1 LGAARHAYHLLT
13 RLLAAVLAL
22 SVAALPAF
30 AQPSAPAPVR
40 VMVLPFQ
47 VHSAR
52 PLAYLEQSLADLLT
66 TRLEGS
72 GRVEVVEADAAAAT
86 YRGAQGSEPGLRQIA
101 SERGARFIVTGSL
114 TELAGQYSLDLRVT
128 PAAGGAGSTLDA
140 SASGDDQLLDR
151 IGDLAAQIAEVVG
164 GRAAR
169 PRIASVRVIGAPDEA
184 AASAALATRTGEPF
198 DGEIARADAA
208 KLEALPGIATAAVE
222 STQSERGI
230 DVVFRVV
237 ESARILPGGE
247 AGADGARIAEVRVR
261 GNRRIEEAAIRARVA
276 SAVGG
281 ALNAARLAQD
291 VREIYALGF
300 FKNVRVLQ
308 QHTPAGVAIT
318 FAVEEN
324 PIVRQVSVTGN
335 DEVESD
341 KIKDNLTLT
350 TGSTLDYPLLTE
362 NVQRIQ
368 QLYRAEGFYLADVK
382 FEVEQL
388 PADAVAVNFVVE
400 EGEKSKLRKISF
412 IGNKAFSDEELME
425 EFKTKEWR
433 WYTILWTYFDKSG
446 RYSEPLFAQD
456 LKSVSEKYLDHGYIQ
471 AEVADPEVEA
481 TKKGLIVKI
490 RIVEGDQYKVGAIDM
505 QGDETLDK
513 ELLRQALTL
522 KQGDV
527 FSRSALD
534 TDRERLEHNYSDRG
548 FFNAKVD
555 PQTRVHPDEKTVDVA
570 YSIGKGSL
578 SFLREIEVT
587 GNKTTI
593 DPVVRREMM
602 IVEGE
607 LYSAAAVDVSKARL
621 ERLGF
626 FEEVEIAPINT
637 DYADQMDLGV
647 KVVEKPTGSLSFGAG
662 YSSRDGFIVSGSVSQ
677 SNLFGRGY
685 NGSIVADV
693 GGRTNRFF
701 VTLGDPY
708 FLGSDWGLSA
718 QLFRTALDYPG
729 FDLDQYG
736 GELVTSHFLNENG
749 TARAFVRYSFANRE
763 IKRGGI
769 FGNRIQDAAAVIQ
782 REVEA
787 KSQTTSLAGLSVRY
801 DTRNDRITPTAGKVA
816 DLGLDY
822 AGLGGFSQFARVE
835 GSAAFY
841 ARNPRWLPDWLP
853 SAERGVWVVGGRAG
867 LAYPLNTLGDFDLAA
882 VNPLGDGTDVGVAD
896 ISPEVRSLQY
906 IDRNLELPLSERY
919 FVGGIGQYQLRGF
932 KARDVGPRRAELVPV
947 VRRESNPGQADAYSI
962 EENLYRPRG
971 TRVDLATGVVRCA
984 DSPPSG
990 GDPFGA
996 DYAEAGFG
1004 NGNGRCNSIYDRK
1017 LSDFDDLKET
1027 DIIGGNKFFTTTVEY
1042 RFPISE
1048 EFGLIGITFVDAGN
1062 AFAED
1067 EDMWDVGLWRFG
1079 AGAGVLW
1086 FSPFGPLQLFLGFP
1100 LDKTVVDKSMVF
1112 EFSVG
1117 GQGF

>member
-1 LGAARHAYHLLT
+1 MGAARHAYSFLT
-13 RLLAAVLAL
+13 RLLAAVLAF
-22 SVAALPAF
+22 SVAVLPAF
-30 AQPSAPAPVR
+30 AQSAAPAPVR

-52 PLAYLEQSLADLLT
+52 SLAYLEQSLADLLT
-66 TRLEGS
+66 TRLEAS
-72 GRVEVVEADAAAAT
+72 GRVEVVEADAAT
-86 YRGAQGSEPGLRQIA
+86 VPFKGALGTEPGLRDIA
-101 SERGARFIVTGSL
+101 RERGARFIVTGSL
-114 TELAGQYSLDLRVT
+114 TELAGQYSLDLRVA
-128 PAAGGAGSTLDA
+128 PVAGGAASTLDA
-140 SASGDDQLLDR
+140 AAAGDDQLLDR
-151 IGDLAAQIAEVVG
+151 IGDLAAQISEVVG
-164 GRAAR
+164 GRGAR
-169 PRIASVRVIGAPDEA
+169 PRVTRVTVTGAPDA
-184 AASAALATRTGEPF
+184 AVAEAALATKAGEPF
-198 DGEIARADAA
+198 DGELARADAE
-208 KLEALPGIATAAVE
+208 KLATLPGIATASVE
-222 STQSERGI
+222 STQSAQGI
-230 DVVFRVV
+230 EVVFRVV

-247 AGADGARIAEVRVR
+247 ADTGGARIAAVSVR
-261 GNRRIEEAAIRARVA
+261 GNRRIEEAAIRARIT
-276 SAVGG
+276 SAIGG
-281 ALNAARLAQD
+281 SLSAARLAQD

-308 QHTPAGVAIT
+308 DDVAGGVAIT

-335 DEVESD
+335 DDVESD

-388 PADAVAVNFVVE
+388 PADAVAVNFIVV
-400 EGEKSKLRKISF
+400 EGEKSKLRAIKF
-412 IGNKAFSDEELME
+412 VGNKAFSDEELME

-433 WYTILWTYFDKSG
+433 WFTILWTYFDKSG

-471 AEVADPEVEA
+471 AEVGEPEVEA
-481 TKKGLIVKI
+481 TDKGLIVRV
-490 RIVEGDQYKVGAIDM
+490 RITEGDQYKVGAVDM
-505 QGDETLDK
+505 LGDETLDK

-522 KQGDV
+522 KDGDV

-555 PQTRVHPDEKTVDVA
+555 PQTRVHPEAKTVDVSYA
-570 YSIGKGSL
+570 IEKGSL
-578 SFLREIEVT
+578 AFLREIEVT

-593 DPVVRREMM
+593 DPVVRRELM

-685 NGSIVADV
+685 NGSVVADV
-693 GGRTNRFF
+693 GGQTNRFF

-708 FLGSDWGLSA
+708 FLGSNWGLSG

-749 TARAFVRYSFANRE
+749 TARAFLRYSFANRE
-763 IKRGGI
+763 IDRGGI
-769 FGNRIQDAAAVIQ
+769 YGNQIQDAAAVIQ
-782 REVEA
+782 REVES
-787 KSQTTSLAGLSVRY
+787 KSQVTSLMGLSVRY
-801 DTRNDRITPTAGKVA
+801 DTRNDRITPSAGRVA
-816 DLGLDY
+816 DLGVDY
-822 AGLGGFSQFARVE
+822 AGLGGFSQFARLE
-835 GSAAFY
+835 GSAAVY
-841 ARNPRWLPDWLP
+841 TRNPKWLPTWLP
-853 SAERGVWVVGGRAG
+853 SAERGVWVVGSRFG
-867 LAYPLNTLGDFDLAA
+867 LAYPFNDLGDFDLAA
-882 VNPLGDGTDVGVAD
+882 PDPRGTPG
-896 ISPEVRSLQY
+896 SPTAINDEVRSLQF
-906 IDRNLELPLSERY
+906 IDQNLELPLSERY

-947 VRRESNPGQADAYSI
+947 VRTERLPEGNDVVI
-962 EENLYRPRG
+962 VEENLFRPRG
-971 TRVDLATGVVRCA
+971 VRVDPATGVVACTDVGDF
-984 DSPPSG
+984 DS
-990 GDPFGA
+990 
-996 DYAEAGFG
+996 GFG
-1004 NGNGRCNSIYDRK
+1004 NGNGRCNSLYDRK

-1027 DIIGGNKFFTTTVEY
+1027 DLIGGNKFFTSTVEY

-1048 EFGLIGITFVDAGN
+1048 EFGLIGIAFVDAGN

-1067 EDMWDVGLWRFG
+1067 EDMWEVNLWRFG
-1079 AGAGVLW
+1079 AGTGVLW

-1100 LDKTVVDKSMVF
+1100 LDRTAVDKSMVF

>member
-1 LGAARHAYHLLT
+1 
-13 RLLAAVLAL
+13 V
-22 SVAALPAF
+22 
-30 AQPSAPAPVR
+30 
-40 VMVLPFQ
+40 
-47 VHSAR
+47 
-52 PLAYLEQSLADLLT
+52 
-66 TRLEGS
+66 
-72 GRVEVVEADAAAAT
+72 
-86 YRGAQGSEPGLRQIA
+86 
-101 SERGARFIVTGSL
+101 

-128 PAAGGAGSTLDA
+128 PVGGGASSTLDA
-140 SASGDDQLLDR
+140 AASGDDQLLDR
-151 IGDLAAQIAEVVG
+151 IGDLAAKIAEVVG

-169 PRIASVRVIGAPDEA
+169 PKVASVSVVGAPDEA
-184 AASAALATRTGEPF
+184 AAQAALATHVGDPF
-198 DGEIARADAA
+198 DGDLARADVT
-208 KLEALPGIATAAVE
+208 KLQTLPGIAAATVE
-222 STQSERGI
+222 STQGERGI
-230 DVVFRVV
+230 DVTFRVV
-237 ESARILPGGE
+237 ASARILTGE
-247 AGADGARIAEVRVR
+247 TETGGARIVEVAVR
-261 GNRRIEEAAIRARVA
+261 GNRRIEEAAIRARIGT
-276 SAVGG
+276 AVG
-281 ALNAARLAQD
+281 AQVSPSRLAQD
-291 VREIYALGF
+291 VREVYALGF

-308 QHTPAGVAIT
+308 EDAPGGVAIT
-318 FAVEEN
+318 YAVEEN

-335 DEVESD
+335 DAVKSD

-388 PADAVAVNFVVE
+388 PADAVAVNFVVK
-400 EGEKSKLRKISF
+400 EGEKSKLRKIEF
-412 IGNKAFSDEELME
+412 VGNKAFSDEELQE
-425 EFKTKEWR
+425 KFKTKAWR
-433 WYTILWTYFDKSG
+433 WYTLLWTYFDKSG
-446 RYSEPLFAQD
+446 RYSEPMFAQD
-456 LKSVSEKYLDHGYIQ
+456 LKTVSEKYLDHGYIQ
-471 AEVADPEVEA
+471 AEVGDPEVEA
-481 TKKGLIVKI
+481 TEDGLVVKVQI
-490 RIVEGDQYKVGAIDM
+490 REGEQFKVGEVDM
-505 QGDETLDK
+505 LGDETLDK
-513 ELLRQALTL
+513 DLLRQVLTL
-522 KQGDV
+522 KGGNV

-534 TDRERLEHNYSDRG
+534 ADRERLEHNYSDRG

-555 PQTRVHPDEKTVDVA
+555 PQTRVHPAEKTVDVSYA
-570 YSIGKGSL
+570 IQKGSL
-578 SFLREIEVT
+578 AFLRQIDVT

-621 ERLGF
+621 ERLGYF
-626 FEEVEIAPINT
+626 DQVDISPINT
-637 DYADQMDLGV
+637 DFPDQMDLGV

-662 YSSRDGFIVSGSVSQ
+662 YSSRDGFIVSASVSQ

-693 GGRTNRFF
+693 GGRTNRFY

-708 FLGSDWGLSA
+708 FLNSDWGLSA
-718 QLFRTALDYPG
+718 QIFRTALDYPG
-729 FDLDQYG
+729 FKLDQYG

-749 TARAFVRYSFANRE
+749 TARAFARYSFANRSVD
-763 IKRGGI
+763 RSGL
-769 FGNRIQDAAAVIQ
+769 FGNRIQNAAAVIQ

-787 KSQTTSLAGLSVRY
+787 HSQVTSTLGLSVNY
-801 DTRNDRITPTAGKVA
+801 DTRNDRITPTAGKLA
-816 DLGLDY
+816 ELGVDY
-822 AGLGGFSQFARVE
+822 AGLGGFSKYARIE

-841 ARNPRWLPDWLP
+841 ARNPRWLPEWLP
-853 SAERGVWVVGGRAG
+853 SAERGVWVVGGRLG
-867 LAYPLNTLGDFDLAA
+867 FAYPLNTLSDFSLPTVD
-882 VNPLGDGTDVGVAD
+882 PRGVPGSASE

-932 KARDVGPRRAELVPV
+932 KARDVGPRRAQLVPV
-947 VRRESNPGQADAYSI
+947 VQREHNDEGQADSYSVVK
-962 EENLYRPRG
+962 NLYRPRG
-971 TRVDLATGVVRCA
+971 TRVDLATGVVSCA
-984 DSPPSG
+984 DTKPSG
-990 GDPFGA
+990 SDPFGA
-996 DYAEAGFG
+996 DYAESGFG

-1017 LSDFDDLKET
+1017 ISDFADLKET
-1027 DIIGGNKFFTTTVEY
+1027 NLIGGNKFFTTTVEY

-1048 EFGLIGITFVDAGN
+1048 EFGLIGIGFLDAGN

-1067 EDMWDVGLWRFG
+1067 ENMWDVGLWRFG

>member
-1 LGAARHAYHLLT
+1 M
-13 RLLAAVLAL
+13 RLLAAFLAL
-22 SVAALPAF
+22 LVAALPAF
-30 AQPSAPAPVR
+30 AQAPAATPVR

-52 PLAYLEQSLADLLT
+52 SLAYLEQSLADLLT
-66 TRLEGS
+66 TRLEAS
-72 GRVEVVEADAAAAT
+72 GRVEVVESDAAAAG
-86 YRGAQGSEPGLRQIA
+86 YKGALGTEPALRAIA
-101 SERGARFIVTGSL
+101 SERGARFVVAGSL
-114 TELAGQYSLDLRVT
+114 TELGGQYSLDLRVA
-128 PAAGGAGSTLDA
+128 PVAGGAASTLDA
-140 SASGDDQLLDR
+140 AAAGDDQLLDR

-169 PRIASVRVIGAPDEA
+169 PRVASVKVVGAPDEA
-184 AASAALATRTGEPF
+184 AALAALETKPGEPF
-198 DGEIARADAA
+198 DGALARADAA
-208 KLEALPGIATAAVE
+208 KLETLPGVATAAVE
-222 STQSERGI
+222 STQTEGGV

-247 AGADGARIAEVRVR
+247 GGSGAGGARVTEVRVR
-261 GNRRIEEAAIRARVA
+261 GNRRIEEAAIRARIVT
-276 SAVGG
+276 AVGG
-281 ALNAARLAQD
+281 TLSPARLAQD
-291 VREIYALGF
+291 VREIYSLGF

-308 QHTPAGVAIT
+308 ESTAGGVSIT

-335 DEVESD
+335 DEVDSD
-341 KIKDNLTLT
+341 KIRDNLTLT
-350 TGSTLDYPLLTE
+350 SGSTLDYPLLTE

-368 QLYRAEGFYLADVK
+368 ALYRAEGFYLARVR
-382 FEVEQL
+382 FEVEKL

-400 EGEKSKLRKISF
+400 EGEKSKLREIDF
-412 IGNKAFSDEELME
+412 VGNEAFSDEELME
-425 EFKTKEWR
+425 QFKTKPWR
-433 WYTILWTYFDKSG
+433 WFTILWTYFDKSG

-471 AEVADPEVEA
+471 AEVGDPEVEA
-481 TKKGLIVKI
+481 TKKGLVVRV

-505 QGDETLDK
+505 QGDDSVDK
-513 ELLRQALTL
+513 ELLRKALTL
-522 KQGDV
+522 KEGDV

-534 TDRERLEHNYSDRG
+534 SDRERLEHNYSDRG

-555 PQTRVHPDEKTVDVA
+555 PQTRVHQEAKTVDVSYA
-570 YSIGKGSL
+570 IQKGSL
-578 SFLREIEVT
+578 AFLREIEVT

-637 DYADQMDLGV
+637 DFPDQMDLGV

-693 GGRTNRFF
+693 GGRTNRFY

-708 FLGSDWGLSA
+708 FLNTEWGLSA
-718 QLFRTALDYPG
+718 QIFRTALDYPG

-749 TARAFVRYSFANRE
+749 TARAFLRYSFANRE
-763 IKRGGI
+763 VDRGGI
-769 FGNRIQDAAAVIQ
+769 FGNRIQDSAAVIQ

-787 KSQTTSLAGLSVRY
+787 DRQTTSLMGLSVRY
-801 DTRNDRITPTAGKVA
+801 DSRNDRITPTAGKVA
-816 DLGLDY
+816 DFGVDY
-822 AGLGGFSQFARVE
+822 AGLGGFSKFARVE
-835 GSAAFY
+835 GSAAVY

-853 SAERGVWVVGGRAG
+853 SAERGVWVVGGRLG
-867 LAYPLNTLGDFDLAA
+867 LAYPLNDVGDFNLPA
-882 VNPLGDGTDVGVAD
+882 VVDPTALNPNLT
-896 ISPEVRSLQY
+896 SPEVRSLQL
-906 IDRNLELPLSERY
+906 IDANLELPLSERY

-932 KARDVGPRRAELVPV
+932 KARDVGPRRAEVVPV
-947 VRRESNPGQADAYSI
+947 VRLEQNDPNEPNPDSYTVVD
-962 EENLYRPRG
+962 NLYRPRG
-971 TRVDLATGVVRCA
+971 MRVDLATGVVACA
-984 DSPPSG
+984 DTPSTTSTQR
-990 GDPFGA
+990 
-996 DYAEAGFG
+996 AEQGFG

-1027 DIIGGNKFFTTTVEY
+1027 DVIGGNKFFTTTLEY

-1048 EFGLIGITFVDAGN
+1048 EFGLIGIAFVDAGN

-1067 EDMWDVGLWRFG
+1067 EDMWEVDLWRFG

-1100 LDKTVVDKSMVF
+1100 LDKTEVDKSMVF

>member
-1 LGAARHAYHLLT
+1 MGAARHAYRLLT
-13 RLLAAVLAL
+13 RLLAASLAVT
-22 SVAALPAF
+22 VAALPAF
-30 AQPSAPAPVR
+30 AQSSTPAPAY

-52 PLAYLEQSLADLLT
+52 QLTYLEQSLADLLT
-66 TRLEGS
+66 TRLEAS
-72 GRVEVVEADAAAAT
+72 GRVKVVEFDAASAPFHAALGNEPQLREIARE
-86 YRGAQGSEPGLRQIA
+86 RGAQ
-101 SERGARFIVTGSL
+101 FVVTGSL
-114 TELAGQYSLDLRVT
+114 TELAGQYSLDLRVSPVT
-128 PAAGGAGSTLDA
+128 GGATSSLDA
-140 SASGDDQLLDR
+140 AAAGDDQLLDR

-169 PRIASVRVIGAPDEA
+169 PRVAHVTVTGALDAVA
-184 AASAALATRTGEPF
+184 AKSALATKVGEPF
-198 DGEIARADAA
+198 DGELARADAE
-208 KLEALPGIATAAVE
+208 KLATLPGIATATVE
-222 STQSERGI
+222 SSQSEGGI

-237 ESARILPGGE
+237 ENVRLLPGGE
-247 AGADGARIAEVRVR
+247 SEASGARIAEVRVR
-261 GNRRIEEAAIRARVA
+261 GNRRIEEAAIRARVS
-276 SAVGG
+276 SAVGSP
-281 ALNAARLAQD
+281 LNAARLAKD

-308 QHTPAGVAIT
+308 EELAGGAAIT

-335 DEVESD
+335 DDVDSD

-388 PADAVAVNFVVE
+388 PADAVAVNFIVA
-400 EGEKSKLRKISF
+400 EGEKSKLRRIEF
-412 IGNKAFSDEELME
+412 IGNKAFTDDELMKG
-425 EFKTKEWR
+425 FKTKRWR
-433 WYTILWTYFDKSG
+433 WYTLLFTYFDKSG

-456 LKSVSEKYLDHGYIQ
+456 LKGVSEKYLDHGYIQ
-471 AEVADPEVEA
+471 ADISDPEVEA
-481 TKKGLIVKI
+481 TKDGLIVKI
-490 RIVEGDQYKVGAIDM
+490 HVDEGDRFNVGDIDL
-505 QGDETLDK
+505 QGDETVDK
-513 ELLRQALTL
+513 ELLRKGLTL
-522 KQGDV
+522 KAGDV

-534 TDRERLEHNYSDRG
+534 ADRERLEHNYSDRG

-555 PQTRVHPDEKTVDVA
+555 PQTKVHSEAKTVDVA
-570 YSIGKGSL
+570 YSVQKGSL
-578 SFLREIEVT
+578 AFLREIDVT
-587 GNKTTI
+587 GNKTTV
-593 DPVVRREMM
+593 DPVVRRELM

-626 FEEVEIAPINT
+626 FEEVEIAPVNT

-708 FLGSDWGLSA
+708 FLGSDWGISG
-718 QLFRTALDYPG
+718 QLFRTALNYPG
-729 FDLDQYG
+729 FNLNQYG

-749 TARAFVRYSFANRE
+749 TARAFVRYSFANRKIE
-763 IKRGGI
+763 RGGV
-769 FGNRIQDAAAVIQ
+769 FGNGIQDAAAVIQ
-782 REVEA
+782 REVES
-787 KSQTTSLAGLSVRY
+787 KRETTSLMGLSIRF
-801 DTRNDRITPTAGKVA
+801 DTRNDRITPTAGRVA
-816 DLGLDY
+816 DLGFDY
-822 AGLGGFSQFARVE
+822 AGLGGFSQFARLE
-835 GSAAFY
+835 GSAAVY
-841 ARNPRWLPDWLP
+841 ARNPHWLPGWLP
-853 SAERGVWVVGGRAG
+853 SAERGVWVVGGRFG
-867 LAYPLNTLGDFDLAA
+867 IAYPLNSLGDFNLPP
-882 VNPLGDGTDVGVAD
+882 VNALDGQLG
-896 ISPEVRSLQY
+896 PEVRSLQF
-906 IDRNLELPLSERY
+906 IDPNLELPLSERY

-932 KARDVGPRRAELVPV
+932 KARDVGPRRAQLIPV
-947 VRRESNPGQADAYSI
+947 VRAGTNNSFPTK
-962 EENLYRPRG
+962 EENLFRPRG
-971 TRVDLATGVVRCA
+971 VRVDPDTGVVACT
-984 DSPPSG
+984 DT
-990 GDPFGA
+990 GDI
-996 DYAEAGFG
+996 ESGFG
-1004 NGNGRCNSIYDRK
+1004 NGNGRCNSIHDRK
-1017 LSDFDDLKET
+1017 VSDFDDLKET
-1027 DIIGGNKFFTTTVEY
+1027 EVIGGNKFFTTTVEY

-1048 EFGLIGITFVDAGN
+1048 QFGLIGIAFVDAGN

-1067 EDMWDVGLWRFG
+1067 ENMWDTSLWRFG

>member
-1 LGAARHAYHLLT
+1 LPT
-13 RLLAAVLAL
+13 RLLAALLAL
-22 SVAALPAF
+22 ALAALPAF
-30 AQPSAPAPVR
+30 AQSAAPPPVR

-52 PLAYLEQSLADLLT
+52 PLGYLEQSLADLLT

-72 GRVEVVEADAAAAT
+72 GRVEVVEADAATAT
-86 YRGAQGSEPGLRQIA
+86 YRGALGVEPGLRQIA
-101 SERGARFIVTGSL
+101 AERGARFIITGSL

-128 PAAGGAGSTLDA
+128 PAAGGAPSTLDA
-140 SASGDDQLLDR
+140 AASGDDQLLDR

-169 PRIASVRVIGAPDEA
+169 PRVASVSVIGAPDEA
-184 AASAALATRTGEPF
+184 AAKGALATRAGEPF
-198 DGEIARADAA
+198 DGEVARQDVAR
-208 KLEALPGIATAAVE
+208 LQTLPGIATANVE
-222 STQSERGI
+222 STQTEKGI

-237 ESARILPGGE
+237 ESALILPGGE
-247 AGADGARIAEVRVR
+247 SETAGAARIAEVRVK
-261 GNRRIEEAAIRARVA
+261 GNRRIEEAAIRARIA
-276 SAVGG
+276 SAVG
-281 ALNAARLAQD
+281 ATLNAARLAQD

-308 QHTPAGVAIT
+308 ESTASGVAIT

-388 PADAVAVNFVVE
+388 PADAVAVNFTVA
-400 EGEKSKLRKISF
+400 EGEKSKLRKIEF
-412 IGNKAFSDEELME
+412 EGNEAFSDEELME
-425 EFKTKEWR
+425 GFKTKEWH
-433 WYTILWTYFDKSG
+433 WYTYVWTYIDKSG

-456 LKSVSEKYLDHGYIQ
+456 LKTVNEKYLDHGYIQ
-471 AEVADPEVEA
+471 AEVGEPEVEA
-481 TKKGLIVKI
+481 TEKGLNVKI

-513 ELLRQALTL
+513 ELLRQALVL

-534 TDRERLEHNYSDRG
+534 GDRERLEHNYSDRG

-555 PQTRVHPDEKTVDVA
+555 PQTRIHPEEKTVDVA
-570 YSIGKGSL
+570 YSIQKGSL
-578 SFLREIEVT
+578 AFLREIEVT

-637 DYADQMDLGV
+637 DFADQMDLGV
-647 KVVEKPTGSLSFGAG
+647 NVVEKPTGSLSFGAG
-662 YSSRDGFIVSGSVSQ
+662 YSSRDGFIVSASVSQ

-693 GGRTNRFF
+693 GGQTNRFF

-708 FLGSDWGLSA
+708 FLGSDWGISA
-718 QLFRTALDYPG
+718 QLFRTSLDYSG
-729 FDLDQYG
+729 FNLDQYG
-736 GELVTSHFLNENG
+736 GELVTSHFLNESG
-749 TARAFVRYSFANRE
+749 TARAFVRYSYANRDVQ
-763 IKRGGI
+763 RGGI
-769 FGNRIQDAAAVIQ
+769 YGTNIEDAAALIQ
-782 REVEA
+782 REVESE
-787 KSQTTSLAGLSVRY
+787 SQTTSLMGLSIRY
-801 DTRNDRITPTAGKVA
+801 DSRNDRITPTGGKVA
-816 DLGLDY
+816 DLGLDF
-822 AGLGGFSQFARVE
+822 AGLGGFSKYARLE
-835 GSAAFY
+835 SSAAAY
-841 ARNPRWLPDWLP
+841 MRNPRWLPGWLP
-853 SAERGVWVVGGRAG
+853 SAERGVWVVGGRMG
-867 LAYPLNTLGDFDLAA
+867 MAYPLNSLDDFDLPP
-882 VNPLGDGTDVGVAD
+882 VDPRGDGSDTPVAD
-896 ISPEVRSLQY
+896 LSPEVRSLQY

-932 KARDVGPRRAELVPV
+932 KARDVGPRRAEVVPV
-947 VRRESNPGQADAYSI
+947 VRVERNDEGNPDSYTVVD
-962 EENLYRPRG
+962 NLFRPRG
-971 TRVDLATGVVRCA
+971 TRVDLATGVVACA
-984 DSPPSG
+984 DLPPSASDPG
-990 GDPFGA
+990 GTA
-996 DYAEAGFG
+996 YAESGFG
-1004 NGNGRCNSIYDRK
+1004 NGNGRCNSLYDRK
-1017 LSDFDDLKET
+1017 LSDFEDLKET
-1027 DIIGGNKFFTTTVEY
+1027 DIIGGNKFFTTTLEY

-1048 EFGLIGITFVDAGN
+1048 QFGLIGITFFDAGN

-1100 LDKTVVDKSMVF
+1100 LDKTAVDKSMVF

>member
-1 LGAARHAYHLLT
+1 MGAARHAYSLLT
-13 RLLAAVLAL
+13 RLLAALLAVA
-22 SVAALPAF
+22 VAALPAF
-30 AQPSAPAPVR
+30 AQSAAPAPVR

-47 VHSAR
+47 VNSAR
-52 PLAYLEQSLADLLT
+52 QLAYLEKSLADLLT
-66 TRLEGS
+66 TRLEAS
-72 GRVEVVEADAAAAT
+72 GRVSVVESDAAAAK
-86 YRGAQGSEPGLRQIA
+86 YRGGVGSEPGLRAIA
-101 SERGARFIVTGSL
+101 GERGASFVVTGTL

-128 PAAGGAGSTLDA
+128 PVGGGAARTLDA
-140 SASGDDQLLDR
+140 AASGDDQLLDR
-151 IGDLAAQIAEVVG
+151 IGDLAARIAEVVG

-169 PRIASVRVIGAPDEA
+169 PRVASVKVLGALDEA
-184 AASAALATRTGEPF
+184 AARAALATRPGEPF
-198 DGEIARADAA
+198 DGEIARADAE
-208 KLEALPGIATAAVE
+208 KLGQLPGVATATVE
-222 STQSERGI
+222 STQSDAGI

-237 ESARILPGGE
+237 ESARLLPGGE
-247 AGADGARIAEVRVR
+247 AAAGGARISEVRVR
-261 GNRRIEEAAIRARVA
+261 GNRRIEEAAIRARIT
-276 SAVGG
+276 SAIGG
-281 ALNAARLAQD
+281 ALSPARIAQD

-308 QHTPAGVAIT
+308 ENLGGGVAVT

-335 DEVESD
+335 DDVESD

-400 EGEKSKLRKISF
+400 EGEKSKLRKIKF
-412 IGNKAFSDEELME
+412 VGNKAFSDEELME
-425 EFKTKEWR
+425 SFKTKSWR

-471 AEVADPEVEA
+471 AEVSDPEVEA
-481 TKKGLIVKI
+481 TKKGLVVTV
-490 RIVEGDQYKVGAIDM
+490 RITEGDQYKVGGIDM
-505 QGDETLDK
+505 LGDETVDK

-555 PQTRVHPDEKTVDVA
+555 PQTKVHPTEKTVDVSYA
-570 YSIGKGSL
+570 IQKGSL

-593 DPVVRREMM
+593 DPVVRRELM

-708 FLGSDWGLSA
+708 FLGSDWGLSG

-736 GELVTSHFLNENG
+736 GELVTSHFLNESG
-749 TARAFVRYSFANRE
+749 TARAFARYSFANRE
-763 IKRGGI
+763 IQRGGI

-787 KSQTTSLAGLSVRY
+787 KSQVTSLAGLSVRY
-801 DTRNDRITPTAGKVA
+801 DTRNDRITPTGGKVA
-816 DLGLDY
+816 DLGVDY
-822 AGLGGFSQFARVE
+822 AGLGGFSQFARLE
-835 GSAAFY
+835 GSAAVY
-841 ARNPRWLPDWLP
+841 MRNPRWLPGWLP
-853 SAERGVWVVGGRAG
+853 SAERGVWVVGGRFG
-867 LAYPLNTLGDFDLAA
+867 MAYPLNTLADFDLPAA
-882 VNPLGDGTDVGVAD
+882 NPLGDNSNAGVAD
-896 ISPEVRSLQY
+896 LSPEVKSLQY

-932 KARDVGPRRAELVPV
+932 KARDVGPRRAEVVPV
-947 VRRESNPGQADAYSI
+947 VRIEHNDEGNPDSYTTVD
-962 EENLYRPRG
+962 NLYRTRG
-971 TRVDLATGVVRCA
+971 TRVDLVTGVVTCA
-984 DSPPSG
+984 DTPASG
-990 GDPFGA
+990 STE
-996 DYAEAGFG
+996 YAESGFG
-1004 NGNGRCNSIYDRK
+1004 NGNGRCNSLYDRK
-1017 LSDFDDLKET
+1017 ISDFEDLKET
-1027 DIIGGNKFFTTTVEY
+1027 DVIGGNKFFTTTVEY

-1048 EFGLIGITFVDAGN
+1048 EFGLIGIGFLDAGN

-1067 EDMWDVGLWRFG
+1067 EDMWETSLWRFG

>member
-1 LGAARHAYHLLT
+1 M
-13 RLLAAVLAL
+13 RLLAALLACL
-22 SVAALPAF
+22 VAALPAF
-30 AQPSAPAPVR
+30 SQTPAPPPVR

-52 PLAYLEQSLADLLT
+52 ELAYLEKSLADLLT
-66 TRLEGS
+66 TRLEAS
-72 GRVEVVEADAAAAT
+72 GRVQVVEPDAATAPFKAALGT
-86 YRGAQGSEPGLRQIA
+86 EPALRQIA

-114 TELAGQYSLDLRVT
+114 TELAGQYSLDLRVS
-128 PAAGGAGSTLDA
+128 PVAGGAPSTLDA
-140 SASGDDQLLDR
+140 AASGDDQLLDR

-169 PRIASVRVIGAPDEA
+169 PRVASVRVIGAPDEA
-184 AASAALATRTGEPF
+184 RARALLATQAGEPF

-208 KLEALPGIATAAVE
+208 KLEKLPGVATVDVE
-222 STQSERGI
+222 STQVEGGI
-230 DVVFRVV
+230 DVVFRLV
-237 ESARILPGGE
+237 ESARILPGAQAE
-247 AGADGARIAEVRVR
+247 SGAGARIAEVRVR
-261 GNRRIEEAAIRARVA
+261 GNRRIEEAAIRARISTA
-276 SAVGG
+276 AGTPLS
-281 ALNAARLAQD
+281 AARLAQD

-308 QHTPAGVAIT
+308 ESAGDGGVAIT

-335 DEVESD
+335 DAVKSD

-388 PADAVAVNFVVE
+388 PADAVAVNFIVK
-400 EGEKSKLRKISF
+400 EGEKSKLRKIEF
-412 IGNKAFSDEELME
+412 IGNTAFSDDELKE
-425 EFKTKEWR
+425 KFKTKEWR
-433 WYTILWTYFDKSG
+433 WFTILWTYFDKSG

-456 LKSVSEKYLDHGYIQ
+456 LKTVSEKYLDHGYIQ
-471 AEVADPEVEA
+471 ADVGEPEVEV
-481 TKKGLIVKI
+481 TPKGLVVKI
-490 RIVEGDQYKVGAIDM
+490 RIREGDQFKVGSVDM

-513 ELLRQALTL
+513 DLLRQVLTL

-527 FSRSALD
+527 FSRSSLD
-534 TDRERLEHNYSDRG
+534 NDRGRLEHNYSDRG

-555 PQTRVHPDEKTVDVA
+555 PQTHVHPDEKTVDVSYA
-570 YSIGKGSL
+570 IQKGSL
-578 SFLREIEVT
+578 AFLRQIEVT

-626 FEEVEIAPINT
+626 FDEVDIAPVNT

-693 GGRTNRFF
+693 GGRTNRFY

-708 FLGSDWGLSA
+708 FLGSEWGLSA

-729 FDLDQYG
+729 FKLDQYG

-749 TARAFVRYSFANRE
+749 TARAFMRYSFANRTVD
-763 IKRGGI
+763 RGGI

-787 KSQTTSLAGLSVRY
+787 KSQTTSLLGLSLQY
-801 DTRNDRITPTAGKVA
+801 DTRNDRITPSAGKVA
-816 DLGLDY
+816 ELGVDY
-822 AGLGGFSQFARVE
+822 AGLGGFSQFARIE

-853 SAERGVWVVGGRAG
+853 SAQRGVWVVGGRMG
-867 LAYPLNTLGDFDLAA
+867 IAYPLNVLGDFDLPPA
-882 VNPLGDGTDVGVAD
+882 VDPTSLNPNLTSA
-896 ISPEVRSLQY
+896 EVRSLQH

-947 VRRESNPGQADAYSI
+947 VRI
-962 EENLYRPRG
+962 EHNDEGAPDSYTIVKNLYRPRG
-971 TRVDLATGVVRCA
+971 TRVDLATGVVSCA
-984 DSPPSG
+984 DVKPSTADPG
-990 GDPFGA
+990 GTA
-996 DYAEAGFG
+996 YAESGFG

-1017 LSDFDDLKET
+1017 LKDFNDLKET
-1027 DIIGGNKFFTTTVEY
+1027 DIIGGNKFFTSTVEY

-1048 EFGLIGITFVDAGN
+1048 EFGLIGIAFVDAGN

-1067 EDMWDVGLWRFG
+1067 ENMWDVGLWRFG

-1100 LDKTVVDKSMVF
+1100 LDRTQVDKPMVF

>member
-1 LGAARHAYHLLT
+1 MPDPAREDGHLLGAARHAHSLLM
-13 RLLAAVLAL
+13 RLLAASLAFT
-22 SVAALPAF
+22 VAALPAV
-30 AQPSAPAPVR
+30 AQAPAPAPVR
-40 VMVLPFQ
+40 VMVLPFE

-72 GRVEVVEADAAAAT
+72 GRVEVVEPDAATAR
-86 YRGAQGSEPGLRQIA
+86 YPGALGTEPGLRDIA
-101 SERGARFIVTGSL
+101 RERGARFIVTGSL
-114 TELAGQYSLDLRVT
+114 TELAGQYSLDLRVA
-128 PAAGGAGSTLDA
+128 PVAGGAAATLDA
-140 SASGDDQLLDR
+140 AASGDDQLLDR

-169 PRIASVRVIGAPDEA
+169 PRVASVTVTGIGSAA
-184 AASAALATRTGEPF
+184 AASAALDTRVGEPY
-198 DGEIARADAA
+198 DGDLARADAE
-208 KLEALPGIATAAVE
+208 KLAALPGVATATVQTA
-222 STQSERGI
+222 QSEAGI
-230 DVVFRVV
+230 DVVFQVV
-237 ESARILPGGE
+237 ERARLLQSGE
-247 AGADGARIAEVRVR
+247 GETSGARIAEVRVT
-261 GNRRIEEAAIRARVA
+261 GNRRIEEAAIRARIT
-276 SAVGG
+276 SAVGSVQSP
-281 ALNAARLAQD
+281 ARLAQD

-308 QHTPAGVAIT
+308 QPLAAGVAIT

-335 DEVESD
+335 DEVDSD
-341 KIKDNLTLT
+341 KIRDNLTLT
-350 TGSTLDYPLLTE
+350 TGATLDYPLLTE

-368 QLYRAEGFYLADVK
+368 QLYRAEGFYLADVR

-388 PADAVAVNFVVE
+388 PADAVAVNFIVE
-400 EGEKSKLRKISF
+400 EGEKSKLREIDF
-412 IGNKAFSDEELME
+412 VGNEAFSDEELME

-433 WYTILWTYFDKSG
+433 WFTILWTYFDKSG

-456 LKSVSEKYLDHGYIQ
+456 LKTVSEKYLDHGYIQ
-471 AEVADPEVEA
+471 AEVGEPEVEA
-481 TKKGLIVKI
+481 TKKGLIVRV
-490 RIVEGDQYKVGAIDM
+490 RIVEGDQYKVGAVDM
-505 QGDETLDK
+505 SGDETLDK
-513 ELLRQALTL
+513 ELLRKALTL
-522 KQGDV
+522 KEGDV

-534 TDRERLEHNYSDRG
+534 SDRERLEHNYSDRG

-555 PQTRVHPDEKTVDVA
+555 PQTRVNPEAKTVDVSYA
-570 YSIGKGSL
+570 IQKGSL
-578 SFLREIEVT
+578 AFLREIEVT

-593 DPVVRREMM
+593 DPVIRRELM

-677 SNLFGRGY
+677 ANLFGRGY

-708 FLGSDWGLSA
+708 FLGSNWGLSG

-749 TARAFVRYSFANRE
+749 TARAFLRYSFANRE
-763 IKRGGI
+763 IDRGGI
-769 FGNRIQDAAAVIQ
+769 FGTRIQDAAAVIQ
-782 REVEA
+782 REVESS
-787 KSQTTSLAGLSVRY
+787 SQTTSLMGLSVRY
-801 DTRNDRITPTAGKVA
+801 DTRNDRITPTAGRVA
-816 DLGLDY
+816 DLGVDY
-822 AGLGGFSQFARVE
+822 AGLGGFSQFARLE
-835 GSAAFY
+835 GSAAVY
-841 ARNPRWLPDWLP
+841 ARNPRWLPSWLP
-853 SAERGVWVVGGRAG
+853 SAERGVWVVGGRFG
-867 LAYPLNTLGDFDLAA
+867 LAYPFNDLGDFDLPAA
-882 VNPLGDGTDVGVAD
+882 IDPTSLHPSLT
-896 ISPEVRSLQY
+896 SSEVRSLQF
-906 IDRNLELPLSERY
+906 IDQNLELPLSERY

-947 VRRESNPGQADAYSI
+947 FTSESLAQNPNNPVPV
-962 EENLYRPRG
+962 ENLYRPRG
-971 TRVDLATGVVRCA
+971 VRVDTATGVVACTDVR
-984 DSPPSG
+984 
-990 GDPFGA
+990 
-996 DYAEAGFG
+996 DYESGFG

-1017 LSDFDDLKET
+1017 LSDFEDLKET
-1027 DIIGGNKFFTTTVEY
+1027 DVIGGNKFFTTTVEY

-1048 EFGLIGITFVDAGN
+1048 EFGLIGIAFVDAGN

-1067 EDMWDVGLWRFG
+1067 EDMWEVDLWRFG
-1079 AGAGVLW
+1079 AGTGVLW

-1100 LDKTVVDKSMVF
+1100 LDKTAVDKSMVF

>member
-1 LGAARHAYHLLT
+1 LLT
-13 RLLAAVLAL
+13 RLLAALLAFAL
-22 SVAALPAF
+22 AALPAF
-30 AQPSAPAPVR
+30 AQSPAPPPVR
-40 VMVLPFQ
+40 VMVLPFH
-47 VHSAR
+47 VNSAR
-52 PLAYLEQSLADLLT
+52 PLGYLEQSLADLLT

-72 GRVEVVEADAAAAT
+72 GRVEVVEPDAATAT
-86 YRGAQGSEPGLRQIA
+86 YRGALGSEPGLRQIA
-101 SERGARFIVTGSL
+101 GERGARFIVTGSL

-128 PAAGGAGSTLDA
+128 PVAGGAASTLDA
-140 SASGDDQLLDR
+140 AASGDDQLLDR

-169 PRIASVRVIGAPDEA
+169 PRIASVSVVGAPDEA
-184 AASAALATRTGEPF
+184 AAKAALATRAGEAF
-198 DGEIARADAA
+198 DGELARADAT
-208 KLEALPGIATAAVE
+208 KLETLPGVATASVE
-222 STQSERGI
+222 STQTEKGI

-237 ESARILPGGE
+237 ESARILPGAE
-247 AGADGARIAEVRVR
+247 AETAGARIAEVRVR

-276 SAVGG
+276 SAVG
-281 ALNAARLAQD
+281 ATLSAARLAQD

-308 QHTPAGVAIT
+308 ENTASGVAIT

-324 PIVRQVSVTGN
+324 PIVRQVAVTGN

-388 PADAVAVNFVVE
+388 PADAVAVNFIVE
-400 EGEKSKLRKISF
+400 EGEKSKLRKIEF
-412 IGNKAFSDEELME
+412 EGNEAFSDDELKE
-425 EFKTKEWR
+425 GFKTKEWR
-433 WYTILWTYFDKSG
+433 WYTLLWTYIDKSG

-456 LKSVSEKYLDHGYIQ
+456 LKTVSEKYLDHGYIQ
-471 AEVADPEVEA
+471 ADVGDPEVEA
-481 TKKGLIVKI
+481 TEKGLIVKI
-490 RIVEGDQYKVGAIDM
+490 RIVEGDQFKVGAIDM

-555 PQTRVHPDEKTVDVA
+555 PQTRVDPEAKTVDVA
-570 YSIGKGSL
+570 FSIQKGTL
-578 SFLREIEVT
+578 AFLREIEVT

-662 YSSRDGFIVSGSVSQ
+662 YSSRDGFIVSASVSQ

-693 GGRTNRFF
+693 GGETNRFF
-701 VTLGDPY
+701 ITLGDPY
-708 FLGSDWGLSA
+708 FLGSDWGISA
-718 QLFRTALDYPG
+718 QLFRTALDYSG
-729 FDLDQYG
+729 FNLDQYG
-736 GELVTSHFLNENG
+736 AELVTSHFLNENG
-749 TARAFVRYSFANRE
+749 TARAFVRYSFANRDV
-763 IKRGGI
+763 KRGGI
-769 FGNRIQDAAAVIQ
+769 YGTNIEDAAALIQ
-782 REVEA
+782 REVESN
-787 KSQTTSLAGLSVRY
+787 SQTTSLMGLSIRY
-801 DTRNDRITPTAGKVA
+801 DSRNDRVTPTGGKIA
-816 DLGLDY
+816 DLGLDF
-822 AGLGGFSQFARVE
+822 AGLGGFSQYARLE
-835 GSAAFY
+835 SSAAAY
-841 ARNPRWLPDWLP
+841 MRNPHWLPTWVP
-853 SAERGVWVVGGRAG
+853 SAERGVWVVGGRLG
-867 LAYPLNTLGDFDLAA
+867 FAYPLNTLGDFDLPP
-882 VNPLGDGTDVGVAD
+882 VDPRGDGSDTPVAD

-932 KARDVGPRRAELVPV
+932 KARDVGPRRAEVVPV
-947 VRRESNPGQADAYSI
+947 VRIEHNDEGNPDSYTVVD
-962 EENLYRPRG
+962 NLYRTRG
-971 TRVDLATGVVRCA
+971 TRVDLATGVVACA
-984 DSPPSG
+984 DLPPSG
-990 GDPFGA
+990 GDRGGVS
-996 DYAEAGFG
+996 YAESGFG
-1004 NGNGRCNSIYDRK
+1004 NGNGRCNSLYDRK
-1017 LSDFDDLKET
+1017 ISDFEDLKET
-1027 DIIGGNKFFTTTVEY
+1027 DNIGGNKFFTTTVEY

-1048 EFGLIGITFVDAGN
+1048 QFGLIGITFIDGGN

-1067 EDMWDVGLWRFG
+1067 QDMWDVGLWRFG

-1100 LDKTVVDKSMVF
+1100 LNKTVIDKSMVF

>member
-1 LGAARHAYHLLT
+1 LGAARHAEPFLR
-13 RLLAAVLAL
+13 RLLAALLAIAI
-22 SVAALPAF
+22 AALPAVG
-30 AQPSAPAPVR
+30 QTAPPPVR
-40 VMVLPFQ
+40 VIVLPFQ

-66 TRLEGS
+66 TRLEAS
-72 GRVEVVEADAAAAT
+72 GAVEVLEPDAATAP
-86 YRGAQGSEPGLRQIA
+86 YKGARGSEPGLRDIA
-101 SERGARFIVTGSL
+101 RERGARFVITGSV
-114 TELAGQYSLDLRVT
+114 TELAGQYSLDLRVA
-128 PAAGGAGSTLDA
+128 PAEGGAATTLDA
-140 SASGDDQLLDR
+140 SAAGDDQLLDR
-151 IGDLAAQIAEVVG
+151 IGDMAAQIAEVVG

-169 PRIASVRVIGAPDEA
+169 PRVTSVTVTGAPDEA
-184 AASAALATRTGEPF
+184 AAKALLETRAGEPF
-198 DGEIARADAA
+198 DGELARADAE
-208 KLEALPGIATAAVE
+208 KLMTLPGVATASVE
-222 STQSERGI
+222 SNPSEHGV

-237 ESARILPGGE
+237 ESARLMPGGE
-247 AGADGARIAEVRVR
+247 TAAAGARVAELRVR
-261 GNRRIEEAAIRARVA
+261 GNRRIEEAAIRARITTA
-276 SAVGG
+276 PG
-281 ALNAARLAQD
+281 AALSPSRIAHD
-291 VREIYALGF
+291 VREVYALGF
-300 FKNVRVLQ
+300 FTNVRVLQ
-308 QHTPAGVAIT
+308 EETPAGIAVT

-335 DEVESD
+335 DKVDSD

-382 FEVEQL
+382 FEIEQL
-388 PADAVAVNFVVE
+388 PADAVAVNFLVE
-400 EGEKSKLRKISF
+400 EGEKSKLHRVRF
-412 IGNKAFSDEELME
+412 VGNKAFSDEELME
-425 EFKTKEWR
+425 GFKTKEWR
-433 WYTILWTYFDKSG
+433 WFTILWTYFDKSG
-446 RYSEPLFAQD
+446 RYSEPVFAQD
-456 LKSVSEKYLDHGYIQ
+456 LKTVSEKYLDHGYIQ
-471 AEVADPEVEA
+471 VEVSDPEVQA
-481 TKKGLIVKI
+481 TKKGLVVTVRI
-490 RIVEGDQYKVGAIDM
+490 REGDQYKVGEIDM
-505 QGDETLDK
+505 VGDETVDK

-534 TDRERLEHNYSDRG
+534 NDRERLEHNYSDRG

-555 PQTRVHPDEKTVDVA
+555 PQTKVHPEQKAVDVA
-570 YSIGKGSL
+570 YSVQKGSL
-578 SFLREIEVT
+578 SFLREIEIT

-593 DPVVRREMM
+593 DPVIRRELM

-607 LYSAAAVDVSKARL
+607 LYSAAAVDVSRARL

-677 SNLFGRGY
+677 ANLFGRGY
-685 NGSIVADV
+685 NGSVVADV

-708 FLGSDWGLSA
+708 FLNSDWGLSG

-736 GELVTSHFLNENG
+736 GEVVTSHFLNENG
-749 TARAFVRYSFANRE
+749 TARAFLRYSFANR
-763 IKRGGI
+763 KVDRSGI
-769 FGNRIQDAAAVIQ
+769 FGGQIQDAAALIQ
-782 REVEA
+782 REIEA
-787 KSQTTSLAGLSVRY
+787 KSQTTSLMGLSLRY
-801 DTRNDRITPTAGKVA
+801 DTRNDRITPTAGRVA
-816 DLGLDY
+816 DLGVDY
-822 AGLGGFSQFARVE
+822 AGIGGFSQFARLE

-841 ARNPRWLPDWLP
+841 QRNPRWLPGWVP
-853 SAERGVWVVGGRAG
+853 SAERGVWVVGGRFGYAH
-867 LAYPLNTLGDFDLAA
+867 PLNSLGDFDLPQ
-882 VNPLGDGTDVGVAD
+882 VDSLYGNGQLD
-896 ISPEVRSLQY
+896 PEVKSLQK
-906 IDRNLELPLSERY
+906 IDSNLELPLSERY

-947 VRRESNPGQADAYSI
+947 VERVPFEGNPDDTRPRD
-962 EENLYRPRG
+962 NLYRPRG
-971 TRVDLATGVVRCA
+971 VRVDLETGVVQCVDNVPRDGSA
-984 DSPPSG
+984 E
-990 GDPFGA
+990 
-996 DYAEAGFG
+996 YAEGGYG

-1017 LSDFDDLKET
+1017 LSDFEDLKET
-1027 DIIGGNKFFTTTVEY
+1027 DIIGGNKFFTTTLEY

-1048 EFGLIGITFVDAGN
+1048 EFGLIGIAFVDAGS

-1067 EDMWDVGLWRFG
+1067 EDMWDVDLWRFG
-1079 AGAGVLW
+1079 AGTGVLW

-1100 LDKTVVDKSMVF
+1100 LDKTTVDKSMVF

>member
-1 LGAARHAYHLLT
+1 LGAARHAHRPLT
-13 RLLAAVLAL
+13 RLLAALLAL
-22 SVAALPAF
+22 TVAALPAF
-30 AQPSAPAPVR
+30 AQTAEPARVR
-40 VMVLPFQ
+40 VMVLPFE

-72 GRVEVVEADAAAAT
+72 GRVAVVEPDAAAAAFK
-86 YRGAQGSEPGLRQIA
+86 GALGSEPRLREIA
-101 SERGARFIVTGSL
+101 EEGGARFVVTGSL

-128 PAAGGAGSTLDA
+128 PVAGGASTTLDA
-140 SASGDDQLLDR
+140 AASGDDQLLDR

-164 GRAAR
+164 GRGAR
-169 PRIASVRVIGAPDEA
+169 PRVASVRVIGAPDEA
-184 AASAALATRTGEPF
+184 AALAALATRAGEPF
-198 DGEIARADAA
+198 DGEQARADAER
-208 KLEALPGIATAAVE
+208 LQALPGVATAAAE
-222 STQSERGI
+222 SSQSELGV

-237 ESARILPGGE
+237 QSARILPGGE
-247 AGADGARIAEVRVR
+247 QGASAGARIAEVRVR
-261 GNRRIEEAAIRARVA
+261 GNRRIEEAAIRARIGT
-276 SAVGG
+276 SIG
-281 ALNAARLAQD
+281 ANLSAARLAQD

-308 QHTPAGVAIT
+308 DEVPGGVAIT

-324 PIVRQVSVTGN
+324 PIVRQVAVTGN

-362 NVQRIQ
+362 NVQRIL

-388 PADAVAVNFVVE
+388 PADAVAVNFVIQ
-400 EGEKSKLRKISF
+400 EGEKSKLRKIDF
-412 IGNKAFSDEELME
+412 VGNEAFSDEELME
-425 EFKTKEWR
+425 GFKTKEWR
-433 WYTILWTYFDKSG
+433 WYTILMTYFDKSG

-456 LKSVSEKYLDHGYIQ
+456 LKGVNELYLDHGYIQ
-471 AEVADPEVEA
+471 AEVGDPEVEA
-481 TKKGLIVKI
+481 TEKGLVVQV
-490 RIVEGDQYKVGAIDM
+490 RIVEGDQFRVGKIDM
-505 QGDETLDK
+505 LGDETLDK

-522 KQGDV
+522 KEGQI

-534 TDRERLEHNYSDRG
+534 SDRERLEHNYSDRG

-555 PQTRVHPDEKTVDVA
+555 PQTRVDATAKTVDIA
-570 YSIGKGSL
+570 YAIGKGSL
-578 SFLREIEVT
+578 AFLREIDIT

-593 DPVVRREMM
+593 DPVIRREMM

-637 DYADQMDLGV
+637 DFADQMDLGV
-647 KVVEKPTGSLSFGAG
+647 RVVEKPTGSLSFGAG

-685 NGSIVADV
+685 NGSVVADV
-693 GGRTNRFF
+693 GGDTSRFF

-708 FLGSDWGLSA
+708 FLNSEWGVSA
-718 QLFRTALDYPG
+718 QIFRTALDYPG
-729 FDLDQYG
+729 YDLDQWG

-749 TARAFVRYSFANRE
+749 TARGFLRYSYANRR
-763 IKRGGI
+763 IDRSGI
-769 FGNRIQDAAAVIQ
+769 YGDQIQDAAAVIQ
-782 REVEA
+782 REIEA
-787 KSQTTSLAGLSVRY
+787 DRLTTSMTGLTLRY
-801 DTRNDRITPTAGKVA
+801 DTRNDRITPSAGKVA
-816 DLGLDY
+816 DLGLEY
-822 AGLGGFSQFARVE
+822 AGIGGFSQFARLE

-841 ARNPRWLPDWLP
+841 TRNPRWLPAWLP
-853 SAERGVWVVGGRAG
+853 SAERGVWVVGGRMG
-867 LAYPLNTLGDFDLAA
+867 MAYPLNTLDDFALPAPDPRGVPGDPSELDA
-882 VNPLGDGTDVGVAD
+882 
-896 ISPEVRSLQY
+896 EVRSLQY

-919 FVGGIGQYQLRGF
+919 YVGGIGQYQLRGF
-932 KARDVGPRRAELVPV
+932 KSRDVGPRRAELVPV
-947 VRRESNPGQADAYSI
+947 VQIEQNDEGQPDSYTVV
-962 EENLYRPRG
+962 ENLYRPRG
-971 TRVDLATGVVRCA
+971 TKVDLATGVVACA
-984 DSPPSG
+984 DTVPSSSDPG
-990 GDPFGA
+990 GTG
-996 DYAEAGFG
+996 YAESGFG
-1004 NGNGRCNSIYDRK
+1004 NGNGRCNSIYDHE

-1048 EFGLIGITFVDAGN
+1048 EFGLIGITFIDAGN

-1100 LDKTVVDKSMVF
+1100 LDKTAVDKSMVF